1 MSKYGI
7 RLVPQGIIPRDLR
20 LGVRMQRAAAFATT
34 GETTFDD
41 TCPPLL
47 TACQADLAT
56 CQADLATCDASL
68 ATCTTDLATCNTN
81 LATCNTN
88 LATCTSSLA
97 TCQSALTS
105 CQSSLATY
113 QNAYFAALFQLV
125 LTPGPSSTY
134 SIANNVANGVSRQG
148 GKLHEYDD
156 GIAPIGSFVPFWV
169 SALNIPFNTQV
180 VTITVTSSA
189 NGLYYPSQPSLTG
202 TFTFTGNG
210 TSRLM
215 AKFYA
220 QFAVA
225 SGQTRTLTVSSVGY
239 TSASATLTMAA

>member
-34 GETTFDD
+34 NFDAAAVVDD

-56 CQADLATCDASL
+56 CTADLATCDASL
-68 ATCTTDLATCNTN
+68 ATCTSN

-88 LATCTSSLA
+88 LTTCTTNLATCNANLA
-97 TCQSALTS
+97 TCQSD
-105 CQSSLATY
+105 LAIY
-113 QNAYFAALFQLV
+113 QNLYFGALFQLV

-134 SIANNVANGVSRQG
+134 SISNTVANGVSRQG

-189 NGLYYPSQPSLTG
+189 IGLYYPSQPSTSG

-210 TSRLM
+210 SSRLM

-220 QFAVA
+220 QFAAA
-225 SGQTRTLTVSSVGY
+225 SGQTRTLTVSSPGY